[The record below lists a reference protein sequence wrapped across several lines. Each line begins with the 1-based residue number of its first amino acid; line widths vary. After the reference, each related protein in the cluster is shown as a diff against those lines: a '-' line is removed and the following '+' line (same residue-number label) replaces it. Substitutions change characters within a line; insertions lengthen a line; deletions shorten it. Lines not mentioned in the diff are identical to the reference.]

1 MDAERAFAHRLGGSC
16 QSPIAAHARLDG
28 ERLTLDG
35 LVAEP
40 DGSRLL
46 RDAMSGSAQA
56 PADLGRRLAERI
68 LGLGAGPLLER
79 LRSA

>member
-1 MDAERAFAHRLGGSC
+1 
-16 QSPIAAHARLDG
+16 
-28 ERLTLDG
+28 

-46 RDAMSGSAQA
+46 RESVSGDCARA
-56 PADLGRRLAERI
+56 EELGEELALRL
-68 LGLGAGPLLER
+68 LGSGARELLER

>member
-16 QSPIAAHARLDG
+16 QSPIAAHARIDG
-28 ERLTLDG
+28 DRLTLEG

-46 RDAMSGSAQA
+46 RDALSGSVHE

-68 LGLGAGPLLER
+68 LALGAGPLLER

>member
-1 MDAERAFAHRLGGSC
+1 LGGSC
-16 QSPIAAHARLDG
+16 QSPIAALARIEGD
-28 ERLTLDG
+28 RLTLQG

-46 RDAMSGSAQA
+46 RESVSGDSARA
-56 PADLGRRLAERI
+56 ATLGEELARRLLES
-68 LGLGAGPLLER
+68 GARELLER